1 MRSALRFL
9 QTRWRTSQSPSRSKK
24 FKDGGSKM
32 ASTSARLVDFPPWKY
47 CNDLYDS
54 GLYKTQSY
62 LYMTKTVMV
71 LVWMTYLNGNQ
82 GYSDLWSQNNCNSV
96 DEESA
101 SDNRQWDKPKPE
113 EDVDLFVN
121 DVSWENTKT
130 VMKLN
135 CTGWTILV
143 EGTFCYLW
151 EYNCHWIGSIFEFKS
166 AVFEYSHSIGWK
178 FSIQECVNEKDLSDN
193 IDKVKHFASE
203 ESRKT
208 IM

>member
-1 MRSALRFL
+1 
-9 QTRWRTSQSPSRSKK
+9 
-24 FKDGGSKM
+24 
-32 ASTSARLVDFPPWKY
+32 
-47 CNDLYDS
+47 
-54 GLYKTQSY
+54 
-62 LYMTKTVMV
+62 MV
-71 LVWMTYLNGNQ
+71 LILITYLNGNQ

-101 SDNRQWDKPKPE
+101 SNNRQWYKPKPK

-135 CTGWTILV
+135 GTGWTILV

-151 EYNCHWIGSIFEFKS
+151 KYNCHWVGSVFEFKS

-178 FSIQECVNEKDLSDN
+178 FSIQECVDEKDLSNN
-193 IDKVKHFASE
+193 IDKVKHFTSE

-208 IM
+208 IMLDKLWKFCANKYTWYKIKI